1 MDFKDTKTIYQQ
13 IADYVCEQILL
24 QRWKEGERILSVR
37 ELGVALEV
45 NPNTV
50 LRAYD
55 LLQNKEIILNK
66 RGIGYFAASNAIAQ
80 VKLYKKQQF
89 IELDLPELVKTMQ
102 LLQINFIELERLAK
116 QHITDVGLSLKSF

>member
-1 MDFKDTKTIYQQ
+1 MDFKDTKAIYQQ

-37 ELGVALEV
+37 ELGVTLEV

-55 LLQNKEIILNK
+55 FLQNKEIILNK
-66 RGIGYFAASNAIAQ
+66 RGVGYFAASDAIAQ

-89 IELDLPELVKTMQ
+89 IELELPELVKTMK
-102 LLQINFIELERLAK
+102 LLDINFEELKKL
-116 QHITDVGLSLKSF
+116 TSVSSG

>member
-1 MDFKDTKTIYQQ
+1 MDFKDTKAIYLQ

-24 QRWKEGERILSVR
+24 QRWKENDRILSVR

-55 LLQNKEIILNK
+55 FLQNKEIILNK
-66 RGIGYFAASNAIAQ
+66 RGIGYFVADNAIVQ
-80 VKLYKKQQF
+80 VKQYKRHQF
-89 IELDLPELVKTMQ
+89 IETDLPELIKTMQ
-102 LLQINFIELERLAK
+102 LLNMSFEELEALAK
-116 QHITDVGLSLKSF
+116 R

>member
-1 MDFKDTKTIYQQ
+1 MDFKETKAIYQQ

-55 LLQNKEIILNK
+55 FLQSKEIILNK
-66 RGIGYFAASNAIAQ
+66 RGVGYFAANDAITQ
-80 VKLYKKQQF
+80 MKGYKKQQF
-89 IELDLPELVKTMQ
+89 IETELPELVKTMK
-102 LLQINFIELERLAK
+102 LLQIDFEELERLTEQK
-116 QHITDVGLSLKSF
+116 TVDF